1 MYPDITLRTDRGERK
16 DKWTVSLLSVQG
28 SFHIK
33 AFMHELYLKTR
44 LHEQFS
50 HKNCIYL
57 GEKASV
63 FQGSSKHY
71 LIHHQIKFASTFAN
85 TQ

>member
-28 SFHIK
+28 SFHTK

-50 HKNCIYL
+50 LKNCIYL

-63 FQGSSKHY
+63 FQ
-71 LIHHQIKFASTFAN
+71 ASITMLKQALLN
-85 TQ
+85 SPPNQVC

>member
-28 SFHIK
+28 SFHTK

-44 LHEQFS
+44 LQFS
-50 HKNCIYL
+50 LKNCIYL